1 MLRGLMAGLA
11 ILHLGPGFAFLVVA
25 FACEDSFSYFQ
36 AACQQDAF
44 SAFVRLTLMAWAALI
59 TGLMVKII
67 VTKYI
72 NKVN

>member
-1 MLRGLMAGLA
+1 MLRALMAALA

-36 AACQQDAF
+36 FACQQDAF
-44 SAFVRLTLMAWAALI
+44 SAFVRLTFMAWAALI

-72 NKVN
+72 NKIN